1 MLHIWLTWVSRS
13 RDILEQ
19 FLHANP
25 VRLGLPR
32 QADSCWEV
40 FFDHSQ
46 EKGQHDHSP
55 GSWKSHLQSSWL
67 DLQVLQWQ
75 RQLTLM
81 HTSWTERN
89 NIAPRMNRATTMTAP
104 NTLYDNKRE
113 QGCSLNHVSSQGCMF
128 NGIPALL
135 PSSAKSNKISNF
147 WTPHVIHW
155 TYTYR
160 SDITTYTKII
170 RNWIPQWRDVKTFSS
185 PILFSLCSEPK
196 GWVWNS

>member
-1 MLHIWLTWVSRS
+1 MFHIWLTWVSWS

-19 FLHANP
+19 LLHANP
-25 VRLGLPR
+25 IRLGLPR
-32 QADSCWEV
+32 KADGCWEV

-104 NTLYDNKRE
+104 NTLDDNKRE
-113 QGCSLNHVSSQGCMF
+113 QCCPLNHVSSQGCMF

-135 PSSAKSNKISNF
+135 PSSAKSNKNLKLLDP
-147 WTPHVIHW
+147 TCVPTGHRN
-155 TYTYR
+155 TDQTK
-160 SDITTYTKII
+160 TTYTKII
-170 RNWIPQWRDVKTFSS
+170 RNWIPKLRDVKTFSS
-185 PILFSLCSEPK
+185 PILFSPCSAPK
-196 GWVWNS
+196 GWV